1 MERGIS
7 RCAEDIADDVVVGI
21 MTMVSGACGVRWFR
35 WTTESS
41 WNALLVLFSRLFERI
56 PFLSH
61 GFNVHQWTQRIDSP
75 FHVEFPHE

>member
-21 MTMVSGACGVRWFR
+21 ITIAAGACGVRWFR

-41 WNALLVLFSRLFERI
+41 WNALLVLFSWLFDRI
-56 PFLSH
+56 PVLYL
-61 GFNVHQWTQRIDSP
+61 GLNVH
-75 FHVEFPHE
+75 